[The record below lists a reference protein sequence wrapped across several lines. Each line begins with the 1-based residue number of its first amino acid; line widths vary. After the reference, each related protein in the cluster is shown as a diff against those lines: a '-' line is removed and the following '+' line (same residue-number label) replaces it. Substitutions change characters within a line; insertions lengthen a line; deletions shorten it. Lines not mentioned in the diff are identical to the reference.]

1 MDAFKKSI
9 IIDIDGTLY
18 DKFPHDDRRII
29 AGIFKSNVLVKV
41 LDKFLWTVNSLD
53 FITNSMGMLNL
64 RLKIYSMLSFKN
76 FSNVKDEYR
85 IRYQNLLSLDMQ
97 SKVKILRE
105 VSLEYNIIL
114 VTNNAHAVRVL
125 SENLKYDVIYAPNIN
140 SRRKQIK
147 ERFTSQSICFLI
159 GNNYTDD
166 IFISKILGVSS
177 IYVGKSIISKLFNA
191 DFNIALFE
199 DMLKIIKGGS

>member
-1 MDAFKKSI
+1 MDAFKQSI

-29 AGIFKSNVLVKV
+29 AGIFKNNILVKV

-64 RLKIYSMLSFKN
+64 RLKIYSILSFKN
-76 FSNVKDEYR
+76 FSNVKDVYR

-97 SKVKILRE
+97 SRVGTLRE
-105 VSLEYNIIL
+105 ISMKYNIIL
-114 VTNNAHAVRVL
+114 VTNNIHAVKIL
-125 SENLKYDVIYAPNIN
+125 SQNLKYDVIYAPNIN

-147 ERFTSQSICFLI
+147 EIFTSKSVCYVI

-166 IFISKILGVSS
+166 IFFAKKLRASS
-177 IYVGKSIISKLFNA
+177 IYVGRSIISKLFKA
-191 DFNIALFE
+191 DYNIVLF
-199 DMLKIIKGGS
+199 DDILKIIKDGS